1 MKWSFLIDFV
11 RFISKAGRKKLTK
24 TSKNPPCF
32 RTSLSEGPVRN
43 SDFWS
48 ISSDSL
54 SGNSMSESRDL
65 FCTDPRRPHVIYF
78 QIFQN
83 FEWSKRSFYIETFSR
98 NFFPKRCMAFR
109 SYYFRS
115 SRILRTLENKSRP
128 FKISIRL
135 IVTGHRGGSRGR
147 RASLRDRV
155 AYVSTRGR
163 HWRRGGKLI
172 WYGRSSAWEGRKF
185 SPRARPTQ
193 IWAQLVI
200 LYATDRMTKKD
211 FNGWSLFWINRPQN
225 QEFPNFKTH
234 FS

>member
-1 MKWSFLIDFV
+1 MKWSFLIDFF

-83 FEWSKRSFYIETFSR
+83 FESYGRINDFLSKLFLEFK
-98 NFFPKRCMAFR
+98 NFE
-109 SYYFRS
+109 
-115 SRILRTLENKSRP
+115 ILENKSRP

-200 LYATDRMTKKD
+200 LYATDRMTKKV
-211 FNGWSLFWINRPQN
+211 FKGSSLFWINKPQN
-225 QEFPNFKTH
+225 QVFSNFKTH